1 MLRSSN
7 LPTLVDTALYST
19 HVCSFCLQALHL
31 VVYHGVALSSE
42 FSPTL
47 LFSFCIHSSTTCFN
61 VFTFSFSPFDHV
73 DGFLCSSVLHLLEIL
88 HSQNFLLQN
97 STDVYTPPSLPPAST
112 LLAGTKLLRLIT
124 ARTLPDIKSALGF
137 PAFFSDS
144 WPLTMGP
151 IGCPETLVGNYYHLL
166 CNNTEERSSQLL
178 HGGNH
183 TRIKRIL

>member
-1 MLRSSN
+1 MFPVTSCKFPCLHLIYCLHERLHFSIIPSYYIFLLPPTSILFTGSMLRSSN

-144 WPLTMGP
+144 
-151 IGCPETLVGNYYHLL
+151 
-166 CNNTEERSSQLL
+166 
-178 HGGNH
+178 
-183 TRIKRIL
+183 